1 MAGLD
6 RRPQPGLGR
15 LTGVPRSEPRPGE
28 GTQAGSPAGRPRYDL
43 IIVGAGPAGSAAA
56 LAALQANPQARVA
69 LVDAASFPR
78 DKACGDGI
86 APQAL
91 HVLEALGVPDAAR
104 DFEPVGRLRLRS
116 PLGREVL
123 AEPREPAYCIPRKVF
138 DARLVEAATARGA
151 ELIQRRI
158 RTMTVSAEGVQL
170 APDLIARVVIA
181 ADGANSTLRRLLHLP
196 PNPPDTIAL
205 AMRGYA
211 SGVAGPDGVPEQL
224 IEMVAAGWP
233 AYAWSFPISGPG
245 HSGRANVGFGLL
257 RSSLA
262 ERTDSG
268 SGRNALEGPLA
279 TLLPEQPADPPSLRA
294 HPLPLSTFRPR
305 QPDGRVLLVGDA
317 ASLINPLTGE
327 GIYYA
332 VLSGKLAGE
341 AAVSPGGAA
350 AGGAYRRALRRE
362 LGMHLAT
369 TSVLSRLSRS
379 PEIFDAGLA
388 LASRDKAAMD
398 ALVEVGLGRG
408 TLPPRLMWRLLRR
421 AISLGVAGGVRR
433 LLRTAVSQVHPTGGR
448 LRDGKKQRSFYVRHR
463 IDRQLRRRAR

>member
-1 MAGLD
+1 
-6 RRPQPGLGR
+6 
-15 LTGVPRSEPRPGE
+15 VPRSEPRPGE
-28 GTQAGSPAGRPRYDL
+28 ATQAARPGTPRHDWHDWYDL
-43 IIVGAGPAGSAAA
+43 IIVGAGPAGSSAA

-104 DFEPVGRLRLRS
+104 GFEPVGRLRLRS

-138 DARLVEAATARGA
+138 DARLVDAATARGA

-158 RTMTVSAEGVQL
+158 RTLNVTADGVEL
-170 APDLIARVVIA
+170 APDLKAKVVIA
-181 ADGANSTLRRLLHLP
+181 ADGANSAIRRLLHLP
-196 PNPPDTIAL
+196 PNPPDTCAI

-211 SGVAGPDGVPEQL
+211 RGTPGPDGPPEQL

-233 AYAWSFPISGPG
+233 AYAWSFPIDGPG
-245 HSGRANVGFGLL
+245 HAGRANVGFGLL

-262 ERTDSG
+262 ERQGDG
-268 SGRNALEGPLA
+268 SGRSALEGPLA
-279 TLLPEQPADPPSLRA
+279 ALLPGQPADPPSLRA

-341 AAVSPGGAA
+341 VAMNPGGAA
-350 AGGAYRRALRRE
+350 AGAAYRRLLRRE
-362 LGMHLAT
+362 LGLHLTT

-379 PEIFDAGLA
+379 PELFDAGLA
-388 LASRDKAAMD
+388 LASRDAAAMD

-408 TLPPRLMWRLLRR
+408 TLPPLLMLRLLRR
-421 AISLGVAGGVRR
+421 AFALGVAGGVGR

-448 LRDGKKQRSFYVRHR
+448 FGGPKKQRSIHVRHR
-463 IDRQLRRRAR
+463 ITQQLRRRAR

>member
-1 MAGLD
+1 M
-6 RRPQPGLGR
+6 
-15 LTGVPRSEPRPGE
+15 PRSDPRPGE
-28 GTQAGSPAGRPRYDL
+28 ATQAAGGTASPRYDL

-56 LAALQANPQARVA
+56 LAALQANPRARVA

-104 DFEPVGRLRLRS
+104 DFEPVRRLRLRS

-123 AEPREPAYCIPRKVF
+123 AEPPEAAYCIPRKVF
-138 DARLVEAATARGA
+138 DARLVDAAVVRGA

-158 RTMTVSAEGVQL
+158 RSMTVTSDSVEL
-170 APDLIARVVIA
+170 APDLTAKVVIA
-181 ADGANSTLRRLLHLP
+181 ADGANSAIRRLLKLP
-196 PNPPDTIAL
+196 ANPPQTCAI

-211 SGVAGPDGVPEQL
+211 DRAPAPGTGAAGTDGEPEQL

-233 AYAWSFPISGPG
+233 AYAWSFPIGGPG
-245 HSGRANVGFGLL
+245 HEGRANVGFGML

-262 ERTDSG
+262 ERQAEG
-268 SGRNALEGPLA
+268 SGRSALEGPLA
-279 TLLPEQPADPPSLRA
+279 ALLPEQPADPPTLRA

-305 QPDGRVLLVGDA
+305 QPNGRVLLAGDA

-341 AAVSPGGAA
+341 AALSPGGAA
-350 AGGAYRRALRRE
+350 AGAVYRRALRRE
-362 LGMHLAT
+362 LGLHLAT

-379 PEIFDAGLA
+379 PELFDAGLA
-388 LASRDKAAMD
+388 LASRDTAAMD

-408 TLPPRLMWRLLRR
+408 TLPPALMWRLFRR
-421 AISLGVAGGVRR
+421 AVKVGVASGVRR
-433 LLRTAVSQVHPTGGR
+433 LVRTAVSQVHPTGGR
-448 LRDGKKQRSFYVRHR
+448 LRGGKKQRSLHVRHR
-463 IDRQLRRRAR
+463 IDRQFRRRAG

>member
-1 MAGLD
+1 M
-6 RRPQPGLGR
+6 
-15 LTGVPRSEPRPGE
+15 PRSEPRPGE
-28 GTQAGSPAGRPRYDL
+28 GTQAPGRTVRPCYDL

-91 HVLEALGVPDAAR
+91 HVLEELGVPDAAR

-123 AEPREPAYCIPRKVF
+123 AEPREAAYCIPRKVF
-138 DARLVEAATARGA
+138 DARLVEAATVRGA

-158 RTMTVSAEGVQL
+158 RTLTVSADGVEL
-170 APDLIARVVIA
+170 APDLRAKVVIA
-181 ADGANSTLRRLLHLP
+181 ADGANSTIRRLLKLP
-196 PNPPDTIAL
+196 PNPPDTCAI
-205 AMRGYA
+205 AMRGYANGA
-211 SGVAGPDGVPEQL
+211 SGVAGPDRPPEQL

-245 HSGRANVGFGLL
+245 HRGRANVGFGML

-262 ERTDSG
+262 ERQGSE
-268 SGRNALEGPLA
+268 SGRSALEGPLA
-279 TLLPEQPADPPSLRA
+279 ALLPGQPADPPSLRA

-341 AAVSPGGAA
+341 AATSPGGAA
-350 AGGAYRRALRRE
+350 AGAAYRRSLRRE
-362 LGMHLAT
+362 LGLHLAT
-369 TSVLSRLSRS
+369 TTVLSRLSRS

-388 LASRDKAAMD
+388 LASRDRAAMD

-408 TLPPRLMWRLLRR
+408 TLPPLLMWRLFRR
-421 AISLGVAGGVRR
+421 AVALGVAGGLHR
-433 LLRTAVSQVHPTGGR
+433 LLRTAVSQVRPYGGR
-448 LRDGKKQRSFYVRHR
+448 FAAWKKPRLIHVRHR
-463 IDRQLRRRAR
+463 IDQQLRRRAQ